1 MASWEKEQARLLKL
15 FEETGSG
22 SSNSES
28 EPDADCAENNSS
40 GSEENESTTDEEYE
54 APEEPE
60 NDETGHINTT
70 PIRNFSFDADEEN
83 ESTTD
88 EEYEAPEEPEN
99 DETWHIN
106 TTPIRNF
113 SFDADAAGILLDI
126 DENVSPIQVFE
137 KIWDDQVMEMIIKST
152 NDYGLKL
159 CNQTRPH
166 TRHSRKANFKNTDTI
181 EMRKFLGLCLLQS
194 QLKFSSIR
202 KLFSIDAL
210 HYHPAFPSQM
220 SGRRFEQILR
230 CFCVEEENSNDRLRK
245 IKIFLDLLI
254 KKFANA
260 YAPNEAL
267 SLDESLL
274 LFRGRL
280 SFRTYMKGKIRN

>member
-1 MASWEKEQARLLKL
+1 MYSFQYLNRCGASPNVLNIIRDFPRRGNEVNEEFLNLLAREEMRGRLRDLKIASWEKEQARLLKL

-40 GSEENESTTDEEYE
+40 GNEENESTTDEEYE

-113 SFDADAAGILLDI
+113 SLM
-126 DENVSPIQVFE
+126 Q
-137 KIWDDQVMEMIIKST
+137 
-152 NDYGLKL
+152 
-159 CNQTRPH
+159 
-166 TRHSRKANFKNTDTI
+166 
-181 EMRKFLGLCLLQS
+181 MRLG
-194 QLKFSSIR
+194 FFWI
-202 KLFSIDAL
+202 
-210 HYHPAFPSQM
+210 
-220 SGRRFEQILR
+220 
-230 CFCVEEENSNDRLRK
+230 
-245 IKIFLDLLI
+245 
-254 KKFANA
+254 
-260 YAPNEAL
+260 
-267 SLDESLL
+267 
-274 LFRGRL
+274 
-280 SFRTYMKGKIRN
+280 

>member
-1 MASWEKEQARLLKL
+1 MNVLFNIYRKWPVGKKEQARLLKL

-40 GSEENESTTDEEYE
+40 GSEENKSTTDEEYE

-159 CNQTRPH
+159 CNQTRLSIQGIVG
-166 TRHSRKANFKNTDTI
+166 RQISKILIR
-181 EMRKFLGLCLLQS
+181 
-194 QLKFSSIR
+194 LK
-202 KLFSIDAL
+202 
-210 HYHPAFPSQM
+210 
-220 SGRRFEQILR
+220 
-230 CFCVEEENSNDRLRK
+230 
-245 IKIFLDLLI
+245 
-254 KKFANA
+254 
-260 YAPNEAL
+260 
-267 SLDESLL
+267 
-274 LFRGRL
+274 
-280 SFRTYMKGKIRN
+280 

>member
-40 GSEENESTTDEEYE
+40 GS
-54 APEEPE
+54 
-60 NDETGHINTT
+60 
-70 PIRNFSFDADEEN
+70 EEN

-210 HYHPAFPSQM
+210 HFHPAFS
-220 SGRRFEQILR
+220 
-230 CFCVEEENSNDRLRK
+230 
-245 IKIFLDLLI
+245 
-254 KKFANA
+254 
-260 YAPNEAL
+260 
-267 SLDESLL
+267 
-274 LFRGRL
+274 
-280 SFRTYMKGKIRN
+280 